1 MYVCTWHRLQNALVL
16 YQHTLRSCERQKE
29 GPKRNQEDYIRMLF
43 AVSKNTPAY
52 MGLQGSLHWIDV
64 KSINGSR
71 HQVGFG
77 PEVHKVKGLW
87 LYASD
92 SLGSSLFCLY
102 ALSSN

>member
-1 MYVCTWHRLQNALVL
+1 MHMAQTVQNALVL

-43 AVSKNTPAY
+43 VVSKNTPAY
-52 MGLQGSLHWIDV
+52 MGLQDSLHWIDV

-71 HQVGFG
+71 HQVGWVLSFTKSKDSG
-77 PEVHKVKGLW
+77 S
-87 LYASD
+87 ASD
-92 SLGSSLFCLY
+92 SLGSALFCLY